1 VISTRTKLTVRPPAF
16 TCLAPIAAE
25 LQASGARG
33 MRAIAAGLQQG
44 NRVKERMLNPIEQ
57 FVAHSG
63 VWDSHGAKLWS
74 AAQSLGFMLCVPST
88 THSAAD
94 GSASIHPI
102 ALRPAVP

>member
-1 VISTRTKLTVRPPAF
+1 
-16 TCLAPIAAE
+16 
-25 LQASGARG
+25 
-33 MRAIAAGLQQG
+33 
-44 NRVKERMLNPIEQ
+44 MLNPIEQ

-102 ALRPAVP
+102 ALNIAAKAL

>member
-1 VISTRTKLTVRPPAF
+1 V
-16 TCLAPIAAE
+16 
-25 LQASGARG
+25 QARS
-33 MRAIAAGLQQG
+33 QG

-74 AAQSLGFMLCVPST
+74 AAQSLGLMLCVRST

-102 ALRPAVP
+102 ALARSAPCLRTAGIGAMPKRPAPFV